1 MTETQFWALI
11 EPGKDDRKPQERL
24 RRELEACKPDEIV
37 SFQEHFDRHFEV
49 AYAWDLWGA
58 AYLIEGGC
66 SDDGFTDFR
75 YGLIA
80 RGRAVYEAA
89 IANPDTLA
97 GDPIEPNEA
106 FGYVAMEVYE
116 DKTGK
121 PMPHRVRR
129 HPDPRGERW
138 EFKDDA
144 ENARRLPAIFARARQ
159 SKR

>member
-75 YGLIA
+75 SLWIDEYYRQLFAPMAGYGA
-80 RGRAVYEAA
+80 AV
-89 IANPDTLA
+89 
-97 GDPIEPNEA
+97 
-106 FGYVAMEVYE
+106 
-116 DKTGK
+116 
-121 PMPHRVRR
+121 
-129 HPDPRGERW
+129 PRGYNGGVGLRW
-138 EFKDDA
+138 DHVPGTGFLEFSAGWQTDQVS
-144 ENARRLPAIFARARQ
+144 PAYDLSLIHI
-159 SKR
+159 

>member
-1 MTETQFWALI
+1 MTETRFWALI
-11 EPGKDDRKPQERL
+11 EPGKDDKEPQERL
-24 RRELEACKPDEIV
+24 RIELERCTPEEIL

-97 GDPIEPNEA
+97 GGRAGGNEA

-116 DKTGK
+116 DKKGK
-121 PMPHRVRR
+121 PMPYRVRR

-138 EFKDDA
+138 DFEDDA
-144 ENARRLPAIFARARQ
+144 ETARRLPALYAATRQ
-159 SKR
+159 SRR